1 MERLVRFFIENNRL
15 TILLMIFSVVTGII
29 GVTSLNR
36 QTFPSVDFATLIITT
51 PYGGA
56 SAEDIELKIT
66 KPIEDELK
74 SVSGLKDVTSTS
86 MPGLSLIKVRI
97 DLDAP
102 NKTEIVD
109 DVQKAVDKV
118 SDLPVDLA
126 SSPQV
131 KELNSDEISV
141 VEIGVVGPNED
152 GQLNQL
158 TENLKDQLEDI
169 KGTSSVSTV
178 GFQKRQFRIYLDK
191 EKLSKYH
198 IGIDEVLGRIQARNI
213 NIPGGLLS
221 EVSGHKLVR
230 LDAKVSSSE
239 DLANIFIRANFT
251 GNKVYLKDVAV
262 VEDAREKA
270 EVLVS
275 INGQTGHLLTVT
287 KAASADSIN
296 VANDVLQL
304 LGKVQTDWPEHELIV
319 YHNEAKKIDDKLSNL
334 SSNAVSG
341 FILVVVFLML
351 FLPGKLGFMASLS
364 LPITVLLTF
373 ALMPY
378 FGVTFDTISVLALV
392 IALGMLVD
400 NSVVVTE
407 NYTRLLGTG
416 LDKKEAAVEA
426 VAQLW
431 LPISATVLTTIAAF
445 LPMMV
450 TKGVMGEF
458 IRFIPVV
465 VSISLLVSL
474 VESFFLLPLRLQ
486 ITGSLKQG
494 ASGEPVDWF
503 HGVRK
508 RFESFMGL
516 CIRYRYLVALVFG
529 LMIGGSIALTIWGNK
544 FILFPAGDTQ
554 RYIARY
560 ELKSGTPVEK
570 TYFESQKLVEQIKTV
585 LADDLESVINKAG
598 DGQFNLMDAKGT
610 KGEQSGLVMI
620 NLKPEVAKERNHE
633 DILASLRTI
642 DKGKLQDLR
651 FEAEVNGP
659 PVGSAIKVTFRSSNS
674 AQLEAMTSLIK
685 EQATKIPGVLNLK
698 FAEQDGGT
706 ELWANFDYDKIAR
719 LGLDAGAIGNTVR
732 TAIEGSEV
740 SNVVL
745 NNKVVK
751 IKVELKE
758 EQKTNIAQIMDL
770 KVMDRKGNLIPLAK
784 LLSFEKKPGSKNIK
798 HFDFQRSR
806 TLVGDVNTAIMT
818 SQQANDRLKDLFWAQ
833 STQFPLVSYTV
844 GGEEESTKE
853 SMESL
858 AIAMGLALLGIF
870 SLLVFLFKSY
880 LRPAIIMLCIPFGFI
895 GYAVA
900 FYFHQLPVSFLSL
913 IGMVGLSG
921 IVVNSGIVLISFIDQ
936 MRFEGYMTLTELL
949 KKASGMRLKAVL
961 VTSLTTFSGLIPTAY
976 GLGGADP
983 MLIPMTMAMAWG
995 LASGTFFTL
1004 VWVPCGYAILEDM
1017 FQIVKSVR
1025 EWLRPGSTK
1034 VFDNGSNKTIL
1045 KERGKVASQLPG

>member
-1 MERLVRFFIENNRL
+1 
-15 TILLMIFSVVTGII
+15 MIFSVVTGII
-29 GVTSLNR
+29 GATSLNR

-74 SVSGLKDVTSTS
+74 AISGLKDVTSTS

-102 NKTEIVD
+102 KKNEIVD

-126 SSPQV
+126 SSPQIT
-131 KELNSDEISV
+131 ELNSDEISV
-141 VEIGVVGPNED
+141 VEIGVVGPND
-152 GQLNQL
+152 KGQLNQL

-169 KGTSSVSTV
+169 KGTSSVASV

-191 EKLSKYH
+191 DKLSKYH

-213 NIPGGLLS
+213 NVPGGLLS

-230 LDAKVSSSE
+230 LDAKVSNRE
-239 DLANIFIRANFT
+239 DLAKLFIRANFT
-251 GNKVYLKDVAV
+251 GNKIYLKDVAV

-270 EVLVS
+270 EVMVS

-287 KAASADSIN
+287 KAASADSIDL
-296 VANDVLQL
+296 AKDVLQL
-304 LGKVQTDWPEHELIV
+304 LDSVQAKWPEHQLIV
-319 YHNEAKKIDDKLSNL
+319 YHNEAQKIDNKLSNL
-334 SSNAVSG
+334 SSNAISG
-341 FILVVVFLML
+341 FILVVFFLML

-378 FGVTFDTISVLALV
+378 FGATFDTISVLALV

-416 LDKKEAAVEA
+416 LEKKEAAVEA
-426 VAQLW
+426 VSQLW
-431 LPISATVLTTIAAF
+431 LPISATVMTTIAAF

-474 VESFFLLPLRLQ
+474 LESFFLLPLRLQ
-486 ITGSLKQG
+486 ISGKLKQS

-503 HGVRK
+503 HAVRSK
-508 RFESFMGL
+508 FEGFMGYCL
-516 CIRYRYLVALVFG
+516 RFRYLVAIIFG

-544 FILFPAGDTQ
+544 FILFPPGDTE
-554 RYIARY
+554 RYVARY
-560 ELKSGTPVEK
+560 ELKSGTPVDK
-570 TYFESQKLVEQIKTV
+570 TYLESQKLVKKIQMV
-585 LADDLESVINKAG
+585 LADDVESIINKAG
-598 DGQFNLMDAKGT
+598 DGQFNLMDSKGT

-620 NLKPEVAKERNHE
+620 NLTTEAAKTSKHE
-633 DILASLRTI
+633 EILAKLRTI
-642 DKGKLQDLR
+642 DTGSFQDLR

-659 PVGSAIKVTFRSSNS
+659 PVGSAIKVTFRSPDSE
-674 AQLEAMTSLIK
+674 QLEGMTTLIM
-685 EQATKIPGVLNLK
+685 EQAAKIPGILNLK
-698 FAEQDGGT
+698 FAEQAGGT
-706 ELWANFDYDKIAR
+706 ELWADFDYDKIAR
-719 LGLDAGAIGNTVR
+719 LGLDVGAIGNTVR
-732 TAIEGSEV
+732 TALEGSEV

-758 EQKTNIAQIMDL
+758 EQKRNIAQIMGL
-770 KVMDRKGNLIPLAK
+770 KVMDKKGNLIPLAK

-798 HFDFQRSR
+798 HFDYQRSR
-806 TLVGDVNTAIMT
+806 TLVGDVNTENTT
-818 SQQANDRLKDLFWAQ
+818 SQLANDRLKNLFWAQ
-833 STQFPLVSYTV
+833 SAQFPLVSYTV

-858 AIAMGLALLGIF
+858 VIAMGLALLGIF

-936 MRFEGYMTLTELL
+936 MRLEGYMSLNELL

-976 GLGGADP
+976 GLGGSDP

-1017 FQIVKSVR
+1017 FCLTKNVR
-1025 EWLRPGSTK
+1025 AWLRPGSTA
-1034 VFDNGSNKTIL
+1034 VFGDGSKKAIL
-1045 KERGKVASQLPG
+1045 KDQGKVASQLPG

>member
-15 TILLMIFSVVTGII
+15 TVLLMVFSIITGII
-29 GVTSLNR
+29 GLLSLNR
-36 QTFPSVDFATLIITT
+36 QTFPSVDFATVIITT

-66 KPIEDELK
+66 KPIEDKLK
-74 SVSGLKDVTSTS
+74 AVSGLKDVTSTS
-86 MPGLSLIKVRI
+86 MPGLSLIKIRM

-102 NKTEIVD
+102 NRSAISDEI
-109 DVQKAVDKV
+109 QKAVDKV

-141 VEIGVVGPNED
+141 VEIGVVGPNEN
-152 GQLNQL
+152 GQLNLL
-158 TENLKDQLEDI
+158 TENLKEQLEDI
-169 KGTSSVSTV
+169 KGTSSVTSV
-178 GFQKRQFRIYLDK
+178 GFQNRQFRIFLDMD
-191 EKLSKYH
+191 KLSLHH
-198 IGIDEVLGRIQARNI
+198 IGVDEVLGRIRGRNI

-221 EVSGHKLVR
+221 SSSGHKLVR
-230 LDAKVSSSE
+230 LDAKVTDHH
-239 DLANIFIRANFT
+239 DLANIFIRANFS
-251 GNKVYLKDVAV
+251 GKKIFLKDVAR
-262 VEDAREKA
+262 VEDAREQA
-270 EVLVS
+270 SVLVS
-275 INGQTGHLLTVT
+275 INGKTGHLLKVT
-287 KAASADSIN
+287 KSAGADSIDQ
-296 VANDVLQL
+296 AN
-304 LGKVQTDWPEHELIV
+304 KVMEILKKTQSDWPDHQLIT
-319 YHNEAKKIDDKLSNL
+319 YYNEAEKIGNKLENL

-351 FLPGKLGFMASLS
+351 FLPGRLGFMASLS

-373 ALMPY
+373 SLMPY

-407 NYTRLLGTG
+407 NYTRLLSHG
-416 LDKKEAAVEA
+416 LDKKDAAVEA

-431 LPISATVLTTIAAF
+431 LPITATVLTTIAAF

-458 IRFIPVV
+458 IRFIPIV

-474 VESFFLLPLRLQ
+474 IESFFLLPLRLQ
-486 ITGSLKQG
+486 IAARVNKGGHGDRS
-494 ASGEPVDWF
+494 DWF
-503 HGVRK
+503 RSVQTW
-508 RFESFMGL
+508 FEKFMEYCL
-516 CIRYRYLVALVFG
+516 KYRYIVALVFG
-529 LMIGGSIALTIWGNK
+529 AMIFGSVALTIWGNK
-544 FILFPAGDTQ
+544 FILFPPGNTE

-560 ELKSGTPVEK
+560 ELTSGTPVET
-570 TYFESQKLVEQIKTV
+570 TYLESNKLVERIKAV
-585 LADDLESVINKAG
+585 LGDDLESIINKAG
-598 DGQFNLMDAKGT
+598 DGQFNAMDAKGT
-610 KGEQSGLVMI
+610 RGEHAGLVMI
-620 NLKPEVAKERNHE
+620 NLTADAAENSTHE
-633 DILASLRTI
+633 GILGKLRSI
-642 DKGKLQDLR
+642 DKGGFRDLR

-659 PVGSAIKVTFRSSNS
+659 PVGSAIKLTFRSANS
-674 AQLEAMTSLIK
+674 DQLEAMTSLLK
-685 EQATKIPGVLNLK
+685 KQAETVPGILNLK
-698 FAEQDGGT
+698 FAEQEGGA
-706 ELWANFDYDKIAR
+706 ELLANFDYDKIAR
-719 LGLDAGAIGNTVR
+719 LGLDVGLIGNTVR
-732 TAIEGSEV
+732 TALEGSEV

-751 IKVELKE
+751 IKVELKKD
-758 EQKTNIAQIMDL
+758 QKQDISNVLSL
-770 KVMDRKGNLIPLAK
+770 KVMDPKGNLIPLKK
-784 LLSFEKKPGSKNIK
+784 LMAFEANTGSRNIK

-806 TLVGDVNTAIMT
+806 TLVGDVNTEVLT
-818 SQQANDRLKDLFWAQ
+818 SQKANEYLKGLFEAH
-833 STQFPLVSYTV
+833 SGDFPLVSYTI

-880 LRPAIIMLCIPFGFI
+880 LRPIIIMLCIPFGFI

-936 MRFEGYMTLTELL
+936 MRHEGLMSLTELL
-949 KKASGMRLKAVL
+949 KKASGIRLKAVL

-983 MLIPMTMAMAWG
+983 MLVPMTMAMAWG

-1004 VWVPCGYAILEDM
+1004 VWVPCGYAILEDL
-1017 FQIVKSVR
+1017 FYALKIVR
-1025 EWLRPGSTK
+1025 GWLWPGRAEL
-1034 VFDNGSNKTIL
+1034 FDKGSGKPVL
-1045 KERGKVASQLPG
+1045 DDQRKVASQLPG